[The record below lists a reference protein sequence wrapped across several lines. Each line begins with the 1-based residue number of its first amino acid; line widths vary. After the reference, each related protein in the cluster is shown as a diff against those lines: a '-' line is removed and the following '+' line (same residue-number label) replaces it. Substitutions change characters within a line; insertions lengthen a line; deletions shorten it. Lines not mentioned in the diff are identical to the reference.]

1 MIAFAYAIMRNS
13 DIAADIVQ
21 DAMTKLWEQRRA
33 LDDIHNSEAYCVT
46 VTRRLCLNALRN
58 SSSAPATIDIDTC
71 QLSDDSVLPT
81 EQRASLHRIAL
92 VMSRLPLR
100 QRRVLKLSAVSGLDN
115 DEIAS
120 VMGLS
125 EGNVRQLLHRARL
138 RFKDLFDNCQ

>member
-1 MIAFAYAIMRNS
+1 MYAVAYAIMRDS

-21 DAMTKLWEQRRA
+21 DAMTKLWEQRMT

-46 VTRRLCLNALRN
+46 VTRRLCLNALRSN
-58 SSSAPATIDIDTC
+58 TAAPATIDINEC
-71 QLSDDSVLPT
+71 QLADDSTLPA
-81 EQRASLHRIAL
+81 ERREGLHRIAL
-92 VMSRLPLR
+92 LLSRLPQR

-115 DEIAS
+115 EEIAS
-120 VMGLS
+120 VMGLT

>member
-1 MIAFAYAIMRNS
+1 
-13 DIAADIVQ
+13 
-21 DAMTKLWEQRRA
+21 
-33 LDDIHNSEAYCVT
+33 
-46 VTRRLCLNALRN
+46 
-58 SSSAPATIDIDTC
+58 
-71 QLSDDSVLPT
+71 
-81 EQRASLHRIAL
+81 
-92 VMSRLPLR
+92 MSRLPLR